1 MMTSVHRSAWPFWT
15 PKRRASAANAIAT
28 VCCYVA
34 VYVALDWISFIQPLP
49 GSGFTPWNY
58 PHRARYQAGAVWP
71 GPSQG
76 SIVPSR
82 RMWGCAEIGEDAFCC
97 DATETRMVN
106 GRETGVQT
114 TCCSNPSQP
123 GTGMS
128 CNYSFF

>member
-71 GPSQG
+71 GLAKEALFRPEGCGAAPRSARMPSAAMPQKLG
-76 SIVPSR
+76 WL
-82 RMWGCAEIGEDAFCC
+82 MAERPEFKQRAVLTHLNR
-97 DATETRMVN
+97 ARV
-106 GRETGVQT
+106 
-114 TCCSNPSQP
+114 
-123 GTGMS
+123 
-128 CNYSFF
+128 